1 MKKTAFIHLGYPKT
15 ATTSLQGGLFSTLKN
30 IHYIG
35 KPYKN
40 NKLIKSFSCLFRQ
53 DSFFFNMNENKKTII
68 HFIPKDKDI
77 LLSDET
83 LLESGSTITADKIVI
98 MKRLKHVF
106 SSYNIKIILVIRS
119 QLDMINSLY
128 AYDRRKRNSYVTRN
142 SWVNKLLEEPNSGIL
157 GLLDYSKVI
166 SILQKTFGGKNVKI
180 LLFEDFK
187 YSSGLFYKDFLK
199 FIKEKKSY
207 MPKQNI
213 HLNTRRGKFFFY
225 YLSFMKITQPLFSIY
240 KLFPEKIRER
250 IKLSK
255 YLQLFEK
262 KISRIGPSSNLAL
275 SKYEKAIIIN
285 KFRKT
290 NIKLLKFNRNI
301 KKYNYPI

>member
-1 MKKTAFIHLGYPKT
+1 
-15 ATTSLQGGLFSTLKN
+15 
-30 IHYIG
+30 
-35 KPYKN
+35 
-40 NKLIKSFSCLFRQ
+40 
-53 DSFFFNMNENKKTII
+53 
-68 HFIPKDKDI
+68 
-77 LLSDET
+77 
-83 LLESGSTITADKIVI
+83 
-98 MKRLKHVF
+98 
-106 SSYNIKIILVIRS
+106 
-119 QLDMINSLY
+119 
-128 AYDRRKRNSYVTRN
+128 
-142 SWVNKLLEEPNSGIL
+142 
-157 GLLDYSKVI
+157 
-166 SILQKTFGGKNVKI
+166 
-180 LLFEDFK
+180 
-187 YSSGLFYKDFLK
+187 
-199 FIKEKKSY
+199 